1 MTKKFA
7 KFIAWL
13 IWITI
18 LYLLSTYINL
28 NFNPLEWGDYT
39 RIISGIL
46 FTVITIFY
54 IIAE

>member
-1 MTKKFA
+1 MTKKSI
-7 KFIAWL
+7 KFTAWL
-13 IWITI
+13 IYTVII
-18 LYLLSTYINL
+18 YLLFTFINL

-46 FTVITIFY
+46 LTVITIFY

>member
-1 MTKKFA
+1 MTKKFI
-7 KFIAWL
+7 KFTAWL
-13 IWITI
+13 IYTVII
-18 LYLLSTYINL
+18 YLLFTFINL

-39 RIISGIL
+39 RIVSGIL